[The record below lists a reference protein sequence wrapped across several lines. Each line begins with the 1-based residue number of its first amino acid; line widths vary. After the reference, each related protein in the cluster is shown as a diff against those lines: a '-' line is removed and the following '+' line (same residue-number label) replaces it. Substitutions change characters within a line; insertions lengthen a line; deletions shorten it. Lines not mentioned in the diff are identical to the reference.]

1 MSRISIA
8 VIGTGTWGL
17 KHVSTLASHP
27 DFSLRVAC
35 DLDERARA
43 AASAHYVAAG
53 GAGQLATSGELAT
66 VLADPR
72 LAAVS
77 IATPAAT
84 HVGLATAA
92 LAAGKDVLIE
102 KPVAQTLAEV
112 EALAVAAKASPP
124 ARIVMAG
131 HLMRY
136 APAFRQLIASVQ
148 VGLIGEVVHCEIER
162 SNNGGVRADED
173 VIWSL
178 GTHDLSLLA
187 AMLGQAPETIEASN
201 VALDE
206 PTKTLA
212 QVALR
217 LAYANGPTARLF
229 LSRLGGRRV
238 RSWGVR
244 GTGGQLAVVS
254 DEHGALTVLHA
265 AGAPVEGATPAW
277 QPLPAAQAAGDTP
290 LRQQLTHFARAIA
303 TRISP
308 LTDLAEAREVV
319 DAALRAQHAARA
331 AYARKWPGSDVAG
344 ADAGAAANTTP

>member
-8 VIGTGTWGL
+8 VVGTGAWGL
-17 KHVSTLASHP
+17 KYVATLANHP
-27 DFSLRVAC
+27 DFALRVAC
-35 DLDERARA
+35 DRDEGARA
-43 AASAHYVAAG
+43 AASAHYAAAG
-53 GAGQLATSGELAT
+53 GVGQLATNADAAA
-66 VLADPR
+66 VFADPR
-72 LAAVS
+72 LAAVV

-84 HVGLATAA
+84 HVALAAAA

-102 KPVAQTLAEV
+102 KPVAR
-112 EALAVAAKASPP
+112 ALADVELLAAAATAQAP

-136 APAFRQLIASVQ
+136 APAFRQLIALVH

-162 SNNGGVRADED
+162 SNNGGVRGDED

-178 GTHDLSLLA
+178 GTHDFSLLA
-187 AMLGQAPETIEASN
+187 AMLRQAPEAIEASN
-201 VALDE
+201 VALDDA
-206 PTKTLA
+206 TKTLA

-217 LAYANGPTARLF
+217 LGYPTGPTARLF

-244 GTGGQLAVVS
+244 GTAGQLAVVC
-254 DEHGALTVLHA
+254 DERGALTTLHA
-265 AGAPVEGATPAW
+265 AGEPIEGGTPAW

-319 DAALRAQHAARA
+319 DTALRAQAAAHA
-331 AYARKWPGSDVAG
+331 AYARKWPGGGGDPG
-344 ADAGAAANTTP
+344 ASTTP